1 MRILITSVLAACGL
15 AAAASCAQADG
26 VTDFYSIQRGF
37 GYDEAKTPAA
47 PAAMPLWNANA
58 GQGVDPAV
66 EMAPGAEAPAAP
78 ATPRRVHH
86 AAMRHPLHH
95 AAAAPAS

>member
-26 VTDFYSIQRGF
+26 ITDFYSIQRGF

-58 GQGVDPAV
+58 GQGIDPAV
-66 EMAPGAEAPAAP
+66 ETAPGAEAPAAP
-78 ATPRRVHH
+78 ATTRRVHH
-86 AAMRHPLHH
+86 AAVRHPLHH
-95 AAAAPAS
+95 RSEAPAS